1 MILRIL
7 PLLLATC
14 LLPDIYI
21 YYWHLRKPSIPRW
34 AKVTF
39 WGPTALLLFFAVWL
53 TYTETL
59 TPDNMDS
66 IILYLSAYMLLALPK
81 TVYMLVSLA
90 GKLIGLLFRPY
101 RKINTAVS
109 FTAGFAFFCII
120 VCGLSFGPTLL
131 KKQEL
136 TFCSDD
142 LPKEF
147 DGYKIVQ
154 ISDLH
159 LTSMKSHP
167 QFVRELVRV
176 VNEQKADAI
185 CFTGDLVSTDI
196 MELYP
201 FLNDLSR
208 LKAKDGVFS
217 ILGNHDYMTYA
228 KYMTPLEKVEKFQEM
243 LALQKKMGW
252 NLLLNEHCIIHRGQ
266 DSIAILGVENDGKPP
281 FPERGDL
288 PKALNGI
295 QTSPHLFKLLLSHD
309 PSHWKRKV
317 LPTTDIQ
324 LTLSGHTHGMQF
336 MIGNWSP
343 AQYLYPEWKGMYQE
357 KARALYVSL
366 GVGGALIPFR
376 FGAWPEI
383 NIITLRSKQK
393 NN

>member
-7 PLLLATC
+7 PLLLLTC

-53 TYTETL
+53 TYTESL
-59 TPDNMDS
+59 TPENMDA

-81 TVYMLVSLA
+81 TTYMLVSLI
-90 GKLIGLLFRPY
+90 GKLIGLVFHPY
-101 RKINTAVS
+101 RKANTPVS
-109 FTAGFAFFCII
+109 FTAGFAVFCMMI
-120 VCGLSFGPTLL
+120 CGLSFGPTLL
-131 KKQEL
+131 KVKES
-136 TFCSDD
+136 TFQSET

-154 ISDLH
+154 VSDLH
-159 LTSMKSHP
+159 LTSMKTHP
-167 QFVRELVRV
+167 EFVSELVRTI
-176 VNEQKADAI
+176 NAQKADAI
-185 CFTGDLVSTDI
+185 CFTGDLVSTDVA
-196 MELYP
+196 ELYP
-201 FLNDLSR
+201 FVNELSK

-228 KYMTPLEKVEKFQEM
+228 KYMTPLEKSQKFHEM
-243 LALQKKMGW
+243 LKLQEKMGW
-252 NLLLNEHCIIHRGQ
+252 NLLQNEHSVIHRGQ
-266 DSIAILGVENDGKPP
+266 DSIVILGVENDGKPP

-288 PKALNGI
+288 NKAQEGLNLNV
-295 QTSPHLFKLLLSHD
+295 PLFKLLLSHD

-357 KARALYVSL
+357 NSRGLYVSL

-383 NIITLRSKQK
+383 NVITLHCK
-393 NN
+393 

>member
-7 PLLLATC
+7 PLLLVTC

-34 AKVTF
+34 AKVTY

-53 TYTETL
+53 TYTESL
-59 TPDNMDS
+59 TPENMDA
-66 IILYLSAYMLLALPK
+66 IILYLAAYMLLALPK
-81 TVYMLVSLA
+81 TTYMLVSLL
-90 GKLIGLLFRPY
+90 GKLISLLFHPY
-101 RKINTAVS
+101 RKANTPVS
-109 FTAGFAFFCII
+109 FAAGFVVFCMM

-131 KKQEL
+131 KVQQSSFQSEM
-136 TFCSDD
+136 

-147 DGYKIVQ
+147 EGYKIVQ

-159 LTSMKSHP
+159 LTSMKTHP
-167 QFVRELVRV
+167 QFVKELVKTI
-176 VNEQKADAI
+176 NAQQPDII
-185 CFTGDLVSTDI
+185 CFTGDLVSTDVA
-196 MELYP
+196 ELYP
-201 FLNDLSR
+201 FVDDLSR

-228 KYMTPLEKVEKFQEM
+228 KYMTPLEKSQKFHEL
-243 LALQKKMGW
+243 LALQEKMGW
-252 NLLLNEHCIIHRGQ
+252 KLLLNEHSVIHRGQ

-288 PKALNGI
+288 NKAQEGLNLNV
-295 QTSPHLFKLLLSHD
+295 PLFKLLLSHD

-357 KARALYVSL
+357 KSRGLHVSL

-383 NIITLRSKQK
+383 NVITLHCK
-393 NN
+393 

>member
-7 PLLLATC
+7 PLLLLTC

-53 TYTETL
+53 TYTESL
-59 TPDNMDS
+59 TPENMDA

-81 TVYMLVSLA
+81 TTYMLVSFI
-90 GKLIGLLFRPY
+90 GKLIGLVFHPY
-101 RKINTAVS
+101 RKANTPVS
-109 FTAGFAFFCII
+109 FTAGFAVFCMMI
-120 VCGLSFGPTLL
+120 CGLSFGPTLL
-131 KKQEL
+131 KVKES
-136 TFCSDD
+136 TFQSET

-154 ISDLH
+154 VSDLH
-159 LTSMKSHP
+159 LTSMKTHP
-167 QFVRELVRV
+167 EFVSELVRTI
-176 VNEQKADAI
+176 NAQQADAI
-185 CFTGDLVSTDI
+185 CFTGDLVSTDVA
-196 MELYP
+196 ELYP
-201 FLNDLSR
+201 FVDELSK

-228 KYMTPLEKVEKFQEM
+228 KYMTPLEKSQKFHEM
-243 LALQKKMGW
+243 LKLQEKMGW
-252 NLLLNEHCIIHRGQ
+252 NLLQNEHSVIHRGQ
-266 DSIAILGVENDGKPP
+266 DSIVILGVENDGKPP

-288 PKALNGI
+288 NKAQEGLNLNV
-295 QTSPHLFKLLLSHD
+295 PLFKLLLSHD

-357 KARALYVSL
+357 NSRGLYVSL

-383 NIITLRSKQK
+383 NVITLHCK
-393 NN
+393 

>member
-7 PLLLATC
+7 PLLLLTC

-53 TYTETL
+53 TYTESL
-59 TPDNMDS
+59 TPENMDA

-81 TVYMLVSLA
+81 TTYMLVSFI
-90 GKLIGLLFRPY
+90 GKLIGLVFHPY
-101 RKINTAVS
+101 RKANTPVS
-109 FTAGFAFFCII
+109 FTAGFAVFCMMI
-120 VCGLSFGPTLL
+120 CGLSFGPTLL
-131 KKQEL
+131 KVKES
-136 TFCSDD
+136 TFQSET

-154 ISDLH
+154 VSDLH
-159 LTSMKSHP
+159 LTSMKTHP
-167 QFVRELVRV
+167 EFVSELIRTI
-176 VNEQKADAI
+176 NAQQADAI
-185 CFTGDLVSTDI
+185 CFTGDLVSTDVA
-196 MELYP
+196 ELYP
-201 FLNDLSR
+201 FVDELSK

-228 KYMTPLEKVEKFQEM
+228 KYMTPLEKSQKFHEM
-243 LALQKKMGW
+243 LKLQEKMGW
-252 NLLLNEHCIIHRGQ
+252 NLLQNEHSVIHRGQ
-266 DSIAILGVENDGKPP
+266 DSIVILGVENDGKPP

-288 PKALNGI
+288 NKAQEGLNLKV
-295 QTSPHLFKLLLSHD
+295 PLFKLLLSHD

-357 KARALYVSL
+357 NSRGLYVSL

-383 NIITLRSKQK
+383 NVITLHCK
-393 NN
+393 

>member
-7 PLLLATC
+7 PLLLLTC

-21 YYWHLRKPSIPRW
+21 YYWHLRKPFIPRW

-53 TYTETL
+53 TYTESL
-59 TPDNMDS
+59 TPENMDA

-81 TVYMLVSLA
+81 TTYMLVSFI
-90 GKLIGLLFRPY
+90 GKLIGLVFHPY
-101 RKINTAVS
+101 RKANTPVS
-109 FTAGFAFFCII
+109 FTAGFVVFCMMI
-120 VCGLSFGPTLL
+120 CGLSFGPTLL
-131 KKQEL
+131 KVKES
-136 TFCSDD
+136 TFQSET

-154 ISDLH
+154 VSDLH
-159 LTSMKSHP
+159 LTSMKTHP
-167 QFVRELVRV
+167 EFVSELVRTI
-176 VNEQKADAI
+176 NAQQADAI
-185 CFTGDLVSTDI
+185 CFTGDLVSTDVA
-196 MELYP
+196 ELYP
-201 FLNDLSR
+201 FVNELSK

-228 KYMTPLEKVEKFQEM
+228 KYMTPLEKSQKFHEM
-243 LALQKKMGW
+243 LKLQEKMGW
-252 NLLLNEHCIIHRGQ
+252 NLLQNEHSVIHRGQ
-266 DSIAILGVENDGKPP
+266 DSIVILGVENDGKPP

-288 PKALNGI
+288 NKAQEGLN
-295 QTSPHLFKLLLSHD
+295 PNVPLFKLLLSHD

-357 KARALYVSL
+357 NSRGLYVSL

-383 NIITLRSKQK
+383 NVITLHCK
-393 NN
+393 

>member
-7 PLLLATC
+7 PLLLLTC

-21 YYWHLRKPSIPRW
+21 YYRHLRKPSIPRW

-53 TYTETL
+53 TYTESL
-59 TPDNMDS
+59 TPENMDA

-81 TVYMLVSLA
+81 TTYMLVSLI
-90 GKLIGLLFRPY
+90 GKLIGLAFHPY
-101 RKINTAVS
+101 RKANTPVS
-109 FTAGFAFFCII
+109 FTAGFAVFCMMI
-120 VCGLSFGPTLL
+120 CGLSFGPTLL
-131 KKQEL
+131 KVKES
-136 TFCSDD
+136 TFQSET

-154 ISDLH
+154 VSDLH
-159 LTSMKSHP
+159 LTSMKTHP
-167 QFVRELVRV
+167 EFVSELVRTI
-176 VNEQKADAI
+176 NAQQADAI
-185 CFTGDLVSTDI
+185 CFTGDLVSTDVA
-196 MELYP
+196 ELYP
-201 FLNDLSR
+201 FVDELSK

-228 KYMTPLEKVEKFQEM
+228 KYMTPLEKSQKFHEM
-243 LALQKKMGW
+243 LKLQEKMGW
-252 NLLLNEHCIIHRGQ
+252 NLLQNEHSVIHRGQ
-266 DSIAILGVENDGKPP
+266 DSIVILGVENDGKPP

-288 PKALNGI
+288 NKAQEGLNLNV
-295 QTSPHLFKLLLSHD
+295 PLFKLLLSHD

-357 KARALYVSL
+357 NSRGLYVSL

-383 NIITLRSKQK
+383 NVITLHCK
-393 NN
+393 

>member
-7 PLLLATC
+7 PLLLLTC

-53 TYTETL
+53 TYTESL
-59 TPDNMDS
+59 TPENMDA

-81 TVYMLVSLA
+81 TTYMLVSFI
-90 GKLIGLLFRPY
+90 GKLIGLVFHPY
-101 RKINTAVS
+101 RKANTPVS
-109 FTAGFAFFCII
+109 FTAGFAVFCMMI
-120 VCGLSFGPTLL
+120 CGLSFGPTLL
-131 KKQEL
+131 KVKES
-136 TFCSDD
+136 TFQSET

-154 ISDLH
+154 VSDLH
-159 LTSMKSHP
+159 LTSMKTHP
-167 QFVRELVRV
+167 EFVSELVRTI
-176 VNEQKADAI
+176 NAQQADAI
-185 CFTGDLVSTDI
+185 CFTGDLVSTDVA
-196 MELYP
+196 ELYP
-201 FLNDLSR
+201 FVNELSK

-228 KYMTPLEKVEKFQEM
+228 KYMTPLEKSQKFHEM
-243 LALQKKMGW
+243 LKLQEKMGW
-252 NLLLNEHCIIHRGQ
+252 NLLQNEHSVIHRGQ
-266 DSIAILGVENDGKPP
+266 DSIVILGVENDGKPP

-288 PKALNGI
+288 NKAQEGLN
-295 QTSPHLFKLLLSHD
+295 PNVPLFKLLLSHD

-357 KARALYVSL
+357 NSRGLYVSL

-383 NIITLRSKQK
+383 NVITLHCK
-393 NN
+393 

>member
-7 PLLLATC
+7 PLLLVTC

-34 AKVTF
+34 AKVTY

-53 TYTETL
+53 TYTESL
-59 TPDNMDS
+59 TPENMDA
-66 IILYLSAYMLLALPK
+66 IILYLAAYMLLALPK
-81 TVYMLVSLA
+81 TTYMLVSLL
-90 GKLIGLLFRPY
+90 GKLIGLLFHPY
-101 RKINTAVS
+101 RKANTPVS
-109 FTAGFAFFCII
+109 FAAGFVVFCMM

-131 KKQEL
+131 KVQQSSFQSEM
-136 TFCSDD
+136 

-147 DGYKIVQ
+147 EGYKIVQ

-159 LTSMKSHP
+159 LTSMKTHP
-167 QFVRELVRV
+167 QFVKELVKTI
-176 VNEQKADAI
+176 NAQQPDII
-185 CFTGDLVSTDI
+185 CFTGDLVSTDVA
-196 MELYP
+196 ELYP
-201 FLNDLSR
+201 FVDDLSR

-228 KYMTPLEKVEKFQEM
+228 KYMTPLEKSQKFHEL

-252 NLLLNEHCIIHRGQ
+252 KLLLNEHSVIHRGQ

-288 PKALNGI
+288 NKAQEGLNLNV
-295 QTSPHLFKLLLSHD
+295 PLFKLLLSHD

-357 KARALYVSL
+357 KSRGLHVSL

-383 NIITLRSKQK
+383 NVITLHCK
-393 NN
+393 

>member
-7 PLLLATC
+7 PLLLLTC

-53 TYTETL
+53 TYTESL
-59 TPDNMDS
+59 TPENMDA

-81 TVYMLVSLA
+81 TTYMLVSLI
-90 GKLIGLLFRPY
+90 GKLIGLVFHPY
-101 RKINTAVS
+101 RKANTPVS
-109 FTAGFAFFCII
+109 FTAGFAVFCMMI
-120 VCGLSFGPTLL
+120 CGLSFGPTLL
-131 KKQEL
+131 KVKES
-136 TFCSDD
+136 TFQSET

-154 ISDLH
+154 VSDLH
-159 LTSMKSHP
+159 LTSMKTHP
-167 QFVRELVRV
+167 EFVSELVRTI
-176 VNEQKADAI
+176 NAQQADAI
-185 CFTGDLVSTDI
+185 CFTGDLVSTDVA
-196 MELYP
+196 ELYP
-201 FLNDLSR
+201 FVDELSK

-228 KYMTPLEKVEKFQEM
+228 KYMTPLEKSQKFHEM
-243 LALQKKMGW
+243 LKLQEKMGW
-252 NLLLNEHCIIHRGQ
+252 NLLQNEHSVIHRGQ
-266 DSIAILGVENDGKPP
+266 DSIVILGVENDGKPP

-288 PKALNGI
+288 NKAQEGLNLNV
-295 QTSPHLFKLLLSHD
+295 PLFKLLLSHD

-357 KARALYVSL
+357 NSRGLYVSL

-383 NIITLRSKQK
+383 NVITLHCK
-393 NN
+393 

>member
-7 PLLLATC
+7 PLLLLTC

-53 TYTETL
+53 TYTESL
-59 TPDNMDS
+59 TPENMDA

-81 TVYMLVSLA
+81 TTYMLVSFI
-90 GKLIGLLFRPY
+90 GKLIGLVFHPY
-101 RKINTAVS
+101 RKANTPVS
-109 FTAGFAFFCII
+109 FTAGFAVFCMMI
-120 VCGLSFGPTLL
+120 CGLSFGPTLL
-131 KKQEL
+131 KVKES
-136 TFCSDD
+136 TFQSET

-154 ISDLH
+154 VSDLH
-159 LTSMKSHP
+159 LTSMKTHP
-167 QFVRELVRV
+167 EFVSKLVRTI
-176 VNEQKADAI
+176 NAQQADAI
-185 CFTGDLVSTDI
+185 CFTGDLVSTDVA
-196 MELYP
+196 ELYP
-201 FLNDLSR
+201 FVNELSK

-228 KYMTPLEKVEKFQEM
+228 KYMTPLEKSQKFHEM
-243 LALQKKMGW
+243 LKLQEKMGW
-252 NLLLNEHCIIHRGQ
+252 NLLQNEHSVIHRGQ
-266 DSIAILGVENDGKPP
+266 DSIVILGVENDGKPP

-288 PKALNGI
+288 NKAQEGLNLNV
-295 QTSPHLFKLLLSHD
+295 PLFKLLLSHD

-357 KARALYVSL
+357 NSRGLYVSL

-383 NIITLRSKQK
+383 NVITLHCK
-393 NN
+393 

>member
-7 PLLLATC
+7 PVLLLTC

-21 YYWHLRKPSIPRW
+21 YYWHLRKPTIPRW

-53 TYTETL
+53 TYTESL
-59 TPDNMDS
+59 TPENMDA
-66 IILYLSAYMLLALPK
+66 IVLYFSAYMLLALPK
-81 TVYMLVSLA
+81 TTYTLVSLI
-90 GKLIGLLFRPY
+90 GKLIGLILPPY
-101 RKINTAVS
+101 RKANTPIS
-109 FTAGFAFFCII
+109 FTAGFAVFCMMI
-120 VCGLSFGPTLL
+120 CGLSFGPTLL
-131 KKQEL
+131 KVRKTVFQSEA
-136 TFCSDD
+136 
-142 LPKEF
+142 LPKKF

-159 LTSMKSHP
+159 LTSMKTHP
-167 QFVRELVRV
+167 EFISELVRTI
-176 VNEQKADAI
+176 NAQQADAI
-185 CFTGDLVSTDI
+185 CFTGDLVSTDVT
-196 MELYP
+196 ELYP
-201 FLNDLSR
+201 FVDELSK

-228 KYMTPLEKVEKFQEM
+228 KYMTPLEKSQKFHEM
-243 LALQKKMGW
+243 LDLQEKMGW
-252 NLLLNEHCIIHRGQ
+252 NLLQNEHSVIHRGQ
-266 DSIAILGVENDGKPP
+266 DSIVILGVENDGKPP

-288 PKALNGI
+288 NKALKGI
-295 QTSPHLFKLLLSHD
+295 NRNASVFKLLLSHD

-317 LPTTDIQ
+317 LPVTDIQ

-357 KARALYVSL
+357 NSRGLYVSL

-383 NIITLRSKQK
+383 NVITLHCK
-393 NN
+393 

>member
-7 PLLLATC
+7 PLLLLTC

-53 TYTETL
+53 TYTESL
-59 TPDNMDS
+59 TPENMDA

-81 TVYMLVSLA
+81 TTYMLVSLI
-90 GKLIGLLFRPY
+90 GKLIGLVFHPY
-101 RKINTAVS
+101 RKANTPVS
-109 FTAGFAFFCII
+109 FTAGFAVFCMMI
-120 VCGLSFGPTLL
+120 CGLSFGPTLL
-131 KKQEL
+131 KVKES
-136 TFCSDD
+136 TFQSET

-154 ISDLH
+154 VSDLH
-159 LTSMKSHP
+159 LTSMKTHP
-167 QFVRELVRV
+167 EFIGELVRTI
-176 VNEQKADAI
+176 NAQQADAI
-185 CFTGDLVSTDI
+185 CFTGDLVSTDVA
-196 MELYP
+196 ELYP
-201 FLNDLSR
+201 FVNELSK

-228 KYMTPLEKVEKFQEM
+228 KYMTPLEKSQKFHEM
-243 LALQKKMGW
+243 LKLQEKMGW
-252 NLLLNEHCIIHRGQ
+252 NLLQNEHSVIHRGQ
-266 DSIAILGVENDGKPP
+266 DSIVILGVENDGKPP

-288 PKALNGI
+288 NKAQEGLNLNV
-295 QTSPHLFKLLLSHD
+295 PLFKLLLSHD

-357 KARALYVSL
+357 NSRGLYVSL

-383 NIITLRSKQK
+383 NVITLHCK
-393 NN
+393 

>member
-7 PLLLATC
+7 PVLLLTC

-21 YYWHLRKPSIPRW
+21 YYWHLRKPIIPRW

-53 TYTETL
+53 TYTESL
-59 TPDNMDS
+59 TPENMDA
-66 IILYLSAYMLLALPK
+66 IVLYFSAYMLLALPK
-81 TVYMLVSLA
+81 TTYTLVSLI
-90 GKLIGLLFRPY
+90 GKLIGLILPPY
-101 RKINTAVS
+101 RKANTPIS
-109 FTAGFAFFCII
+109 FTAGFAVFCMMI
-120 VCGLSFGPTLL
+120 CGLSFGPTLL
-131 KKQEL
+131 KVRKTVFQSE
-136 TFCSDD
+136 T
-142 LPKEF
+142 LPKKF

-159 LTSMKSHP
+159 LTSMKTHP
-167 QFVRELVRV
+167 EFISELVRTI
-176 VNEQKADAI
+176 NAQQADAI
-185 CFTGDLVSTDI
+185 CFTGDLVSTDVT
-196 MELYP
+196 ELYP
-201 FLNDLSR
+201 FVDELSK

-228 KYMTPLEKVEKFQEM
+228 KYMTPLEKSQKFHEM
-243 LALQKKMGW
+243 LDLQEKMGW
-252 NLLLNEHCIIHRGQ
+252 NLLQNEHSVIHRGQ
-266 DSIAILGVENDGKPP
+266 DSIVILGVENDGKPP

-288 PKALNGI
+288 NKALKGI
-295 QTSPHLFKLLLSHD
+295 NQNTSVFKLLLSHD

-317 LPTTDIQ
+317 LPVTDIQ

-357 KARALYVSL
+357 NSRGLYVSL

-383 NIITLRSKQK
+383 NVITLHCK
-393 NN
+393 

>member
-7 PLLLATC
+7 PLLLLTC

-53 TYTETL
+53 TYTESL
-59 TPDNMDS
+59 TPENMDA

-81 TVYMLVSLA
+81 TTYMLVSFI
-90 GKLIGLLFRPY
+90 GKLIGLVFHPY
-101 RKINTAVS
+101 RKANTPVS
-109 FTAGFAFFCII
+109 FTAGFAVFCMMI
-120 VCGLSFGPTLL
+120 CGLSFGPTLL
-131 KKQEL
+131 KVKES
-136 TFCSDD
+136 TFQSET

-154 ISDLH
+154 VSDLH
-159 LTSMKSHP
+159 LTSMKTHP
-167 QFVRELVRV
+167 EFVSELVRTI
-176 VNEQKADAI
+176 NAQQADAI
-185 CFTGDLVSTDI
+185 CFTGDLVSTDVA
-196 MELYP
+196 ELYP
-201 FLNDLSR
+201 FVNELSK

-228 KYMTPLEKVEKFQEM
+228 KYMTPLEKSQKFHEM
-243 LALQKKMGW
+243 LKLQKKMGW
-252 NLLLNEHCIIHRGQ
+252 NLLQNEHSVIHRGQ
-266 DSIAILGVENDGKPP
+266 DSIVILGVENDGKPP

-288 PKALNGI
+288 NKAQEGLNLNV
-295 QTSPHLFKLLLSHD
+295 PLFKLLLSHD

-357 KARALYVSL
+357 NSRGLYVSL

-383 NIITLRSKQK
+383 NVITLHCK
-393 NN
+393 

>member
-7 PLLLATC
+7 PLLLLTC

-21 YYWHLRKPSIPRW
+21 YYWHLRKPTVPRW

-53 TYTETL
+53 TYTESL
-59 TPDNMDS
+59 TPENMDA
-66 IILYLSAYMLLALPK
+66 IVLYFSAYMLLALPK
-81 TVYMLVSLA
+81 TTYALVSLL
-90 GKLIGLLFRPY
+90 GKLVGLILPPY
-101 RKINTAVS
+101 RKANTPIS
-109 FTAGFAFFCII
+109 FTAGFAVFCMMI
-120 VCGLSFGPTLL
+120 CGLSFGPTLL
-131 KKQEL
+131 KVQKTE
-136 TFCSDD
+136 FHSDT
-142 LPKEF
+142 LPKKF

-159 LTSMKSHP
+159 LTSMKTHP
-167 QFVRELVRV
+167 EFISELVHTI
-176 VNEQKADAI
+176 NAQQADAI
-185 CFTGDLVSTDI
+185 CFTGDLVSTDVA
-196 MELYP
+196 ELYP
-201 FLNDLSR
+201 FVDELSK

-228 KYMTPLEKVEKFQEM
+228 KYMTPLEKSQKFHEM
-243 LALQKKMGW
+243 LDLQEKMGW
-252 NLLLNEHCIIHRGQ
+252 NLLQNEHSVIHRGQ
-266 DSIAILGVENDGKPP
+266 DSIVILGVENDGKPP

-288 PKALNGI
+288 NKAQEGLN
-295 QTSPHLFKLLLSHD
+295 QNASLFKLLLSHD

-343 AQYLYPEWKGMYQE
+343 AQYLYPEWKGMYLE
-357 KARALYVSL
+357 KSRGLHVSL
-366 GVGGALIPFR
+366 GIGGALIPFR

-383 NIITLRSKQK
+383 NVITLHCK
-393 NN
+393 

>member
-7 PLLLATC
+7 PLLLVTC

-34 AKVTF
+34 AKVTY

-53 TYTETL
+53 TYTESL
-59 TPDNMDS
+59 TPENMDA
-66 IILYLSAYMLLALPK
+66 IILYLAAYMLLALPK
-81 TVYMLVSLA
+81 TTYMLVSLL
-90 GKLIGLLFRPY
+90 GKLIGLLFHPY
-101 RKINTAVS
+101 HKANTPVS
-109 FTAGFAFFCII
+109 FAAGFAVFCMM

-131 KKQEL
+131 KVQQSSFQSEM
-136 TFCSDD
+136 

-147 DGYKIVQ
+147 EGYKIVQ

-159 LTSMKSHP
+159 LTSMKTHP
-167 QFVRELVRV
+167 EFVKELVKTI
-176 VNEQKADAI
+176 NAQQPDII
-185 CFTGDLVSTDI
+185 CFTGDLVSTDVA
-196 MELYP
+196 ELYP
-201 FLNDLSR
+201 FVDDLSR

-228 KYMTPLEKVEKFQEM
+228 KYMTPLEKSQKFHEL
-243 LALQKKMGW
+243 LALQEKMGW
-252 NLLLNEHCIIHRGQ
+252 KLLLNEHSVIHRGQ

-288 PKALNGI
+288 NKAQEGLNLNV
-295 QTSPHLFKLLLSHD
+295 PLFKLLLSHD

-357 KARALYVSL
+357 KSRGLHVSL

-383 NIITLRSKQK
+383 NVITLHCK
-393 NN
+393 

>member
-7 PLLLATC
+7 PLLLLTC

-53 TYTETL
+53 TYTESL
-59 TPDNMDS
+59 TPENMDA

-81 TVYMLVSLA
+81 TTYMLVSLI
-90 GKLIGLLFRPY
+90 GKLIGLAFHPY
-101 RKINTAVS
+101 RKANTPVS
-109 FTAGFAFFCII
+109 FTAGFAVFCMMI
-120 VCGLSFGPTLL
+120 CGLSFGPTLL
-131 KKQEL
+131 KVKES
-136 TFCSDD
+136 TFQSET

-154 ISDLH
+154 VSDLH
-159 LTSMKSHP
+159 LTSMKTHP
-167 QFVRELVRV
+167 EFVSELVRTI
-176 VNEQKADAI
+176 NAQQADAI
-185 CFTGDLVSTDI
+185 CFTGDLVSTDVA
-196 MELYP
+196 ELYP
-201 FLNDLSR
+201 FVNELSK

-228 KYMTPLEKVEKFQEM
+228 KYMTPLEKSQKFHEM
-243 LALQKKMGW
+243 LKLQEKMGW
-252 NLLLNEHCIIHRGQ
+252 NLLQNEHSVIHRGQ
-266 DSIAILGVENDGKPP
+266 DSIVILGVENDGKPP

-288 PKALNGI
+288 NKAQEGLNLNV
-295 QTSPHLFKLLLSHD
+295 PLFKLLLSHD

-357 KARALYVSL
+357 NSRGLYVSL

-383 NIITLRSKQK
+383 NVITLHCK
-393 NN
+393 

>member
-7 PLLLATC
+7 PLLLLTC

-53 TYTETL
+53 TYTESL
-59 TPDNMDS
+59 TPENMDA

-81 TVYMLVSLA
+81 TTYMLVSFI
-90 GKLIGLLFRPY
+90 GKLIGLVFHPY
-101 RKINTAVS
+101 RKANTPVS
-109 FTAGFAFFCII
+109 FTAGFAVFCMMI
-120 VCGLSFGPTLL
+120 CGLSFGPTLL
-131 KKQEL
+131 KVKES
-136 TFCSDD
+136 TFQSET

-154 ISDLH
+154 VSDLH
-159 LTSMKSHP
+159 LTSMKTHP
-167 QFVRELVRV
+167 EFVSKLVRTI
-176 VNEQKADAI
+176 NAQQADAI
-185 CFTGDLVSTDI
+185 CFTGDLVSTDVA
-196 MELYP
+196 ELYP
-201 FLNDLSR
+201 FVDELSK

-228 KYMTPLEKVEKFQEM
+228 KYMTPLEKSQKFHEM
-243 LALQKKMGW
+243 LKLQEKMGW
-252 NLLLNEHCIIHRGQ
+252 NLLQNEHSVIHRGQ
-266 DSIAILGVENDGKPP
+266 DSIVILGVENDGKPP

-288 PKALNGI
+288 NKAQEGLNLNV
-295 QTSPHLFKLLLSHD
+295 PLFKLLLSHD

-357 KARALYVSL
+357 NSRGLYVSL

-383 NIITLRSKQK
+383 NVITLHCK
-393 NN
+393 

>member
-7 PLLLATC
+7 PLLLLTC

-53 TYTETL
+53 TYTESL
-59 TPDNMDS
+59 TPENMDA

-81 TVYMLVSLA
+81 TTYMLVSFI
-90 GKLIGLLFRPY
+90 GKLIGLVFHPY
-101 RKINTAVS
+101 RKANTPVS
-109 FTAGFAFFCII
+109 FTAGFAVFCMMI
-120 VCGLSFGPTLL
+120 CGLSFGPTLL
-131 KKQEL
+131 KVKES
-136 TFCSDD
+136 TFQSET

-154 ISDLH
+154 VSDLH
-159 LTSMKSHP
+159 LTSMKTHP
-167 QFVRELVRV
+167 EFIGELVRTI
-176 VNEQKADAI
+176 NAQQADAI
-185 CFTGDLVSTDI
+185 CFTGDLVSTDVA
-196 MELYP
+196 ELYP
-201 FLNDLSR
+201 FVNELSK

-228 KYMTPLEKVEKFQEM
+228 KYMTPLEKSQKFHEM
-243 LALQKKMGW
+243 LKLQEKMGW
-252 NLLLNEHCIIHRGQ
+252 NLLQNEHSVIHRGQ
-266 DSIAILGVENDGKPP
+266 DSIVILGVENDGKPP

-288 PKALNGI
+288 NKAQEGLNLNV
-295 QTSPHLFKLLLSHD
+295 PLFKLLLSHD

-357 KARALYVSL
+357 NSRGLYVSL

-383 NIITLRSKQK
+383 NVITLHCK
-393 NN
+393 

>member
-7 PLLLATC
+7 PLLLLTC

-34 AKVTF
+34 AKVTY

-53 TYTETL
+53 TYTESL
-59 TPDNMDS
+59 TPENMDA

-81 TVYMLVSLA
+81 TTYMLVSLI
-90 GKLIGLLFRPY
+90 GKLIGLVFRPY
-101 RKINTAVS
+101 RRANTPVS
-109 FTAGFAFFCII
+109 FTAGFAVFSMM

-131 KKQEL
+131 KVQQSSFQSE
-136 TFCSDD
+136 T

-147 DGYKIVQ
+147 EGYKIVQ

-159 LTSMKSHP
+159 LTSMKTHP
-167 QFVRELVRV
+167 QFVKELVKTI
-176 VNEQKADAI
+176 NAQQPDII
-185 CFTGDLVSTDI
+185 CFTGDLVSTDVA
-196 MELYP
+196 ELYP
-201 FLNDLSR
+201 FVNDLSR

-228 KYMTPLEKVEKFQEM
+228 KYMTPLEKSQKFHELLDLQE
-243 LALQKKMGW
+243 KMGW
-252 NLLLNEHCIIHRGQ
+252 NLLQNEHSVIHRGQ
-266 DSIAILGVENDGKPP
+266 DSIVVLGVENDGKPP

-288 PKALNGI
+288 KKAQEGLN
-295 QTSPHLFKLLLSHD
+295 PNAPLFKLLLSHD

-357 KARALYVSL
+357 KSRGLHVSL

-383 NIITLRSKQK
+383 NVITLHCK
-393 NN
+393 

>member
-7 PLLLATC
+7 PLLLLTC

-53 TYTETL
+53 TYTESL
-59 TPDNMDS
+59 TPENMDA

-81 TVYMLVSLA
+81 TTYMLVSFI
-90 GKLIGLLFRPY
+90 GKLIGLVFHPY
-101 RKINTAVS
+101 RKANTPVS
-109 FTAGFAFFCII
+109 FTAGFAVFCMMI
-120 VCGLSFGPTLL
+120 CGLSFGPTLL
-131 KKQEL
+131 KVKES
-136 TFCSDD
+136 TFQSET

-154 ISDLH
+154 VSDLH
-159 LTSMKSHP
+159 LTSMKTHP
-167 QFVRELVRV
+167 EFVSELVRTI
-176 VNEQKADAI
+176 NAQQADAI
-185 CFTGDLVSTDI
+185 CFTGDLVSTDVA
-196 MELYP
+196 ELYP
-201 FLNDLSR
+201 FVNELSK

-228 KYMTPLEKVEKFQEM
+228 KYMTPLEKSQKFHEM
-243 LALQKKMGW
+243 LKLQEKMGW
-252 NLLLNEHCIIHRGQ
+252 NLLQNEHSVIHRGQ
-266 DSIAILGVENDGKPP
+266 DSIVILGVENDGKPP

-288 PKALNGI
+288 NKAQEGLNLNV
-295 QTSPHLFKLLLSHD
+295 PLFKLLLSHD

-357 KARALYVSL
+357 NSRGLYVSL

-383 NIITLRSKQK
+383 NVITLHCK
-393 NN
+393 

>member
-7 PLLLATC
+7 PLLLITC

-21 YYWHLRKPSIPRW
+21 YYWHLRKPTIPRW

-53 TYTETL
+53 SYTETL
-59 TPDNMDS
+59 TPQNMDA

-81 TVYMLVSLA
+81 TVYMLASLI
-90 GKLIGLLFRPY
+90 GRLIGLLVKPY

-109 FTAGFAFFCII
+109 FAAGFAFFCII

-136 TFCSDD
+136 TFASSD
-142 LPKEF
+142 LPQEF

-159 LTSMKSHP
+159 LTSMKGHP
-167 QFVRELVRV
+167 QFVKELVRTI
-176 VNEQKADAI
+176 NAQQPDAI
-185 CFTGDLVSTDI
+185 CFTGDLVSTDVT
-196 MELYP
+196 ELYP
-201 FLNDLSR
+201 FINDLSQ

-228 KYMTPLEKVEKFQEM
+228 RYMTPLEKVHKFQE
-243 LALQKKMGW
+243 LITLQEKMGW
-252 NLLLNEHCIIHRGQ
+252 KLLRNEHSVIHRGQ

-288 PKALNGI
+288 NKAMNGI
-295 QTSPHLFKLLLSHD
+295 ESNPHLFKLLLSHD

-317 LPTTDIQ
+317 LPTTNIQ

-336 MIGNWSP
+336 MLGNWSP
-343 AQYLYPEWKGMYQE
+343 AEYLYPEWKGMYQE
-357 KARALYVSL
+357 RTRALNVSL

-383 NIITLRSKQK
+383 NIITLHTK
-393 NN
+393 

>member
-7 PLLLATC
+7 PLLLLTC

-21 YYWHLRKPSIPRW
+21 YYWHLRKPTIPRW

-53 TYTETL
+53 SYTETL
-59 TPDNMDS
+59 TPQNMDA

-81 TVYMLVSLA
+81 TVYMLASLI
-90 GKLIGLLFRPY
+90 GRLIGLLVKPY

-109 FTAGFAFFCII
+109 FAAGFAFFCII

-136 TFCSDD
+136 TFASSD
-142 LPKEF
+142 LPQEF

-159 LTSMKSHP
+159 LTSMKGHP
-167 QFVRELVRV
+167 QFVKELVRTI
-176 VNEQKADAI
+176 NAQQPDAI
-185 CFTGDLVSTDI
+185 CFTGDLVSTDVA
-196 MELYP
+196 ELYP
-201 FLNDLSR
+201 FINDLSQ

-228 KYMTPLEKVEKFQEM
+228 RYMTPLEKVHKFQE
-243 LALQKKMGW
+243 LITLQKEMGW
-252 NLLLNEHCIIHRGQ
+252 KLLRNEHSVIHRGQ

-288 PKALNGI
+288 NRAQNGI
-295 QTSPHLFKLLLSHD
+295 QNNPRLFKLLLSHD

-317 LPTTDIQ
+317 LPTTNIQ

-336 MIGNWSP
+336 MLGNWSP
-343 AQYLYPEWKGMYQE
+343 AEYLYPEWKGMYQE
-357 KARALYVSL
+357 RTRALNVSL

-383 NIITLRSKQK
+383 NIITLHTK
-393 NN
+393 

>member
-7 PLLLATC
+7 PLLLLTC

-34 AKVTF
+34 AKVTY

-53 TYTETL
+53 TYTESL
-59 TPDNMDS
+59 TPENMDA

-81 TVYMLVSLA
+81 TTYMLVSLI
-90 GKLIGLLFRPY
+90 GKLIGLVFRPY
-101 RKINTAVS
+101 RRANTPVS
-109 FTAGFAFFCII
+109 FTAGFAVFSMM

-131 KKQEL
+131 KVQQSSFQSE
-136 TFCSDD
+136 T

-147 DGYKIVQ
+147 EGYKIVQ

-159 LTSMKSHP
+159 LTSMKTHP
-167 QFVRELVRV
+167 QFVKELVKTI
-176 VNEQKADAI
+176 NAQQPDII
-185 CFTGDLVSTDI
+185 CFTGDLVSTDVA
-196 MELYP
+196 ELYP
-201 FLNDLSR
+201 FVDDLSR

-228 KYMTPLEKVEKFQEM
+228 KYMTPLEKSQKFHELLDLQE
-243 LALQKKMGW
+243 KMGW
-252 NLLLNEHCIIHRGQ
+252 NLLQNEHSVIHRGQ
-266 DSIAILGVENDGKPP
+266 DSIVVLGVENDGKPP

-288 PKALNGI
+288 KKAQEGLN
-295 QTSPHLFKLLLSHD
+295 PNAPLFKLLLSHD

-357 KARALYVSL
+357 KSRGLHVSL

-383 NIITLRSKQK
+383 NVITLHCK
-393 NN
+393 

>member
-7 PLLLATC
+7 PLLLLTC

-39 WGPTALLLFFAVWL
+39 WGPTTLLLFFAVWL
-53 TYTETL
+53 TYTESL
-59 TPDNMDS
+59 TPENMDA

-81 TVYMLVSLA
+81 TTYMLVSLI
-90 GKLIGLLFRPY
+90 GKLIGLVFHPY
-101 RKINTAVS
+101 RKANTPVS
-109 FTAGFAFFCII
+109 FTAGFAVFCMMI
-120 VCGLSFGPTLL
+120 CGLSFGPTLL
-131 KKQEL
+131 KVKES
-136 TFCSDD
+136 TFQSET

-154 ISDLH
+154 VSDLH
-159 LTSMKSHP
+159 LTSMKTHP
-167 QFVRELVRV
+167 EFVSELVRTI
-176 VNEQKADAI
+176 NAQQADAI
-185 CFTGDLVSTDI
+185 CFTGDLVSTDVA
-196 MELYP
+196 ELYP
-201 FLNDLSR
+201 FVNELSK

-228 KYMTPLEKVEKFQEM
+228 KYMTPLEKSQKFHEM
-243 LALQKKMGW
+243 LKLQEKMGW
-252 NLLLNEHCIIHRGQ
+252 NLLQNEHSVIHRGQ
-266 DSIAILGVENDGKPP
+266 DSIVILGVENDGKPP

-288 PKALNGI
+288 NKAQEGLNLNV
-295 QTSPHLFKLLLSHD
+295 PLFKLLLSHD

-357 KARALYVSL
+357 NSRGLYVSL

-383 NIITLRSKQK
+383 NVITLHCK
-393 NN
+393 

>member
-7 PLLLATC
+7 PLLLLTC

-53 TYTETL
+53 TYTESL
-59 TPDNMDS
+59 TPENMDA

-81 TVYMLVSLA
+81 TTYMLVSFI
-90 GKLIGLLFRPY
+90 GKLIGLVFHPY
-101 RKINTAVS
+101 RKANTPVS
-109 FTAGFAFFCII
+109 FTAGFAVFCMMI
-120 VCGLSFGPTLL
+120 CGLSFGPTLL
-131 KKQEL
+131 KVKKS
-136 TFCSDD
+136 TFQSET

-154 ISDLH
+154 VSDLH
-159 LTSMKSHP
+159 LTSMKTHP
-167 QFVRELVRV
+167 EFVSELVRTI
-176 VNEQKADAI
+176 NAQQADAI
-185 CFTGDLVSTDI
+185 CFTGDLVSTDVA
-196 MELYP
+196 ELYP
-201 FLNDLSR
+201 FVNELSK

-228 KYMTPLEKVEKFQEM
+228 KYMTPLEKSQKFHEM
-243 LALQKKMGW
+243 LKLQEKMGW
-252 NLLLNEHCIIHRGQ
+252 NLLQNEHSVIHRGQ
-266 DSIAILGVENDGKPP
+266 DSIVILGVENDGKPP

-288 PKALNGI
+288 NKAQEGLNLNV
-295 QTSPHLFKLLLSHD
+295 PLFKLLLSHD

-357 KARALYVSL
+357 NSRGLYVSL

-383 NIITLRSKQK
+383 NVITLHCK
-393 NN
+393 

>member
-7 PLLLATC
+7 PLLLVTC

-34 AKVTF
+34 AKVTY

-53 TYTETL
+53 TYTESL
-59 TPDNMDS
+59 TPENMDA
-66 IILYLSAYMLLALPK
+66 IILYLAAYMLLALPK
-81 TVYMLVSLA
+81 TTYMLVSLL
-90 GKLIGLLFRPY
+90 GKLIGLLFHPY
-101 RKINTAVS
+101 RKANTPVS
-109 FTAGFAFFCII
+109 FAAGFVVFCMM

-131 KKQEL
+131 KVQQSSFQSEM
-136 TFCSDD
+136 

-147 DGYKIVQ
+147 EGYKIVQ

-159 LTSMKSHP
+159 LTSMKTHP
-167 QFVRELVRV
+167 QFVKELVKTI
-176 VNEQKADAI
+176 NAQQPDII
-185 CFTGDLVSTDI
+185 CFTGDLVSTDVA
-196 MELYP
+196 ELYP
-201 FLNDLSR
+201 FVDDLSR

-228 KYMTPLEKVEKFQEM
+228 KYMTPLEKSQKFHEL
-243 LALQKKMGW
+243 LALQEKMGW
-252 NLLLNEHCIIHRGQ
+252 KLLLNEHSVIHRGQ

-288 PKALNGI
+288 NKAQEGLNLNV
-295 QTSPHLFKLLLSHD
+295 PLFKLLLSHD

-357 KARALYVSL
+357 KSRGLHVSL

-383 NIITLRSKQK
+383 NVITLHCK
-393 NN
+393 

>member
-7 PLLLATC
+7 PLLLLTC

-53 TYTETL
+53 TYTESL
-59 TPDNMDS
+59 TPENMDA

-81 TVYMLVSLA
+81 TTYMLVSFI
-90 GKLIGLLFRPY
+90 GKLIGLVFHPY
-101 RKINTAVS
+101 RKANTPVS
-109 FTAGFAFFCII
+109 FTAGFAVFCMMI
-120 VCGLSFGPTLL
+120 CGLSFGPTLL
-131 KKQEL
+131 KVKES
-136 TFCSDD
+136 TFQSET

-154 ISDLH
+154 VSDLH
-159 LTSMKSHP
+159 LTSMKTHP
-167 QFVRELVRV
+167 EFVSELVRTI
-176 VNEQKADAI
+176 NAQQSDAI
-185 CFTGDLVSTDI
+185 CFTGDLVSTDVA
-196 MELYP
+196 ELYP
-201 FLNDLSR
+201 FVDELSK

-228 KYMTPLEKVEKFQEM
+228 KYMTPLEKSQKFHEM
-243 LALQKKMGW
+243 LKLQEKMGW
-252 NLLLNEHCIIHRGQ
+252 NLLQNEHSVIHRGQ
-266 DSIAILGVENDGKPP
+266 DSIVILGVENDGKPP

-288 PKALNGI
+288 NKAQEGLNLNV
-295 QTSPHLFKLLLSHD
+295 PLFKLLLSHD

-357 KARALYVSL
+357 NSRGLYVSL

-383 NIITLRSKQK
+383 NVITLHCK
-393 NN
+393 

>member
-7 PLLLATC
+7 PLLLLTC

-21 YYWHLRKPSIPRW
+21 YYWHLRKPFIPRW

-53 TYTETL
+53 TYTESL
-59 TPDNMDS
+59 TPENMDA

-81 TVYMLVSLA
+81 TTYMLVSFI
-90 GKLIGLLFRPY
+90 GKLIRLVFHPY
-101 RKINTAVS
+101 RKANTPVS
-109 FTAGFAFFCII
+109 FTAGFAVFCMMI
-120 VCGLSFGPTLL
+120 CGLSFGPTLL
-131 KKQEL
+131 KVKES
-136 TFCSDD
+136 TFQSET

-154 ISDLH
+154 VSDLH
-159 LTSMKSHP
+159 LTSMKTHP
-167 QFVRELVRV
+167 EFVSELVRTI
-176 VNEQKADAI
+176 NAQQADAI
-185 CFTGDLVSTDI
+185 CFTGDLVSTDVA
-196 MELYP
+196 ELYP
-201 FLNDLSR
+201 FVDELSK
-208 LKAKDGVFS
+208 LKAKNGVFS

-228 KYMTPLEKVEKFQEM
+228 KYMTPLEKSQKFHEM
-243 LALQKKMGW
+243 LKLQKKMGW
-252 NLLLNEHCIIHRGQ
+252 NLLQNEHSVIHRGQ
-266 DSIAILGVENDGKPP
+266 DSIVILGVENDGKPP

-288 PKALNGI
+288 NKAQEGLNLNV
-295 QTSPHLFKLLLSHD
+295 PLFKLLLSHD

-357 KARALYVSL
+357 NSRGLYVSL

-383 NIITLRSKQK
+383 NVITLHCK
-393 NN
+393 

>member
-7 PLLLATC
+7 PLLLLTC

-53 TYTETL
+53 TYTESL
-59 TPDNMDS
+59 TPENMDA

-81 TVYMLVSLA
+81 TTYMLVSLI
-90 GKLIGLLFRPY
+90 GKLIGLAFHPY
-101 RKINTAVS
+101 RKANTPVS
-109 FTAGFAFFCII
+109 FTAGFAVFCMMI
-120 VCGLSFGPTLL
+120 CGLSFGPTLL
-131 KKQEL
+131 KVKES
-136 TFCSDD
+136 TFQSET

-154 ISDLH
+154 VSDLH
-159 LTSMKSHP
+159 LTSMKTHP
-167 QFVRELVRV
+167 EFVSELVRTI
-176 VNEQKADAI
+176 NAQQADAI
-185 CFTGDLVSTDI
+185 CFTGDLVSTDVA
-196 MELYP
+196 ELYP
-201 FLNDLSR
+201 FVDELSK

-228 KYMTPLEKVEKFQEM
+228 KYMTPLEKSQKFHEM
-243 LALQKKMGW
+243 LKLQAKMGW
-252 NLLLNEHCIIHRGQ
+252 NLLQNEHSVIHRGQ

-288 PKALNGI
+288 NKAQEGLNLNV
-295 QTSPHLFKLLLSHD
+295 PLFKLLLSHD

-357 KARALYVSL
+357 NSRGLYVSL

-383 NIITLRSKQK
+383 NVITLHCK
-393 NN
+393 

>member
-7 PLLLATC
+7 PLLLVTC

-34 AKVTF
+34 AKVTY

-53 TYTETL
+53 TYTESL
-59 TPDNMDS
+59 TPENMDA
-66 IILYLSAYMLLALPK
+66 IILYLAAYMLLALPK
-81 TVYMLVSLA
+81 TTYMLVSLL
-90 GKLIGLLFRPY
+90 GKLIGLLFHPY
-101 RKINTAVS
+101 RKANTPVS
-109 FTAGFAFFCII
+109 FAAGFVVFCMM

-131 KKQEL
+131 KVQQSSFQSEM
-136 TFCSDD
+136 

-147 DGYKIVQ
+147 EGYKIVQ

-159 LTSMKSHP
+159 LTSMKTHP
-167 QFVRELVRV
+167 QFVKELVKTI
-176 VNEQKADAI
+176 NAQQPDII
-185 CFTGDLVSTDI
+185 CFTGDLVSTDVA
-196 MELYP
+196 ELYP
-201 FLNDLSR
+201 FVDDLSR

-228 KYMTPLEKVEKFQEM
+228 KYMTPLEKSQKFHEL
-243 LALQKKMGW
+243 LALQKKMRW
-252 NLLLNEHCIIHRGQ
+252 KLLLNEHSVIHRGQ

-288 PKALNGI
+288 NKAQEGLNLNV
-295 QTSPHLFKLLLSHD
+295 PLFKLLLSHD

-357 KARALYVSL
+357 KSRGLHVSL

-383 NIITLRSKQK
+383 NVITLHCK
-393 NN
+393 

>member
-7 PLLLATC
+7 PLLLLTC

-53 TYTETL
+53 TYTESL
-59 TPDNMDS
+59 TPENMDA

-81 TVYMLVSLA
+81 TTYMLVSLI
-90 GKLIGLLFRPY
+90 GKLIGLAFHPY
-101 RKINTAVS
+101 RKANTPVS
-109 FTAGFAFFCII
+109 FTAGFAVFCMMI
-120 VCGLSFGPTLL
+120 CGLSFGPTLL
-131 KKQEL
+131 KVQKS
-136 TFCSDD
+136 TFLSET

-159 LTSMKSHP
+159 LTSMKTHP
-167 QFVRELVRV
+167 EFVSELVRTI
-176 VNEQKADAI
+176 NAQQADAI
-185 CFTGDLVSTDI
+185 CFTGDLVSTDVA
-196 MELYP
+196 ELYP
-201 FLNDLSR
+201 FVDELSK

-228 KYMTPLEKVEKFQEM
+228 KYMTPLEKSQKFHEM
-243 LALQKKMGW
+243 LDLQEKMGW
-252 NLLLNEHCIIHRGQ
+252 NLLQNEHSVIHRGQ
-266 DSIAILGVENDGKPP
+266 DSIVILGVENDGKPP

-288 PKALNGI
+288 NKAQEGLNLNV
-295 QTSPHLFKLLLSHD
+295 PLFKLLLSHD

-357 KARALYVSL
+357 NSRGLYVSL

-383 NIITLRSKQK
+383 NVITLHCK
-393 NN
+393 

>member
-7 PLLLATC
+7 PLLLVTC

-34 AKVTF
+34 AKVTY

-53 TYTETL
+53 TYTESL
-59 TPDNMDS
+59 TPENMDA
-66 IILYLSAYMLLALPK
+66 IILYLAAYMLLALSK
-81 TVYMLVSLA
+81 TTYMLVSLL
-90 GKLIGLLFRPY
+90 GKLIGLLFHPY
-101 RKINTAVS
+101 RKANTPVS
-109 FTAGFAFFCII
+109 FAAGFAVFCMM

-131 KKQEL
+131 KVQQSSFQSEM
-136 TFCSDD
+136 

-147 DGYKIVQ
+147 EGYKIVQ

-159 LTSMKSHP
+159 LTSMKTHP
-167 QFVRELVRV
+167 QFVKELVKTI
-176 VNEQKADAI
+176 NAQQPDII
-185 CFTGDLVSTDI
+185 CFTGDLVSTDVA
-196 MELYP
+196 ELYP
-201 FLNDLSR
+201 FVDDLSR

-228 KYMTPLEKVEKFQEM
+228 KYMTPLEKSQKFHEL
-243 LALQKKMGW
+243 LALQEKMGW
-252 NLLLNEHCIIHRGQ
+252 KLLLNEHSVIHRGQ

-288 PKALNGI
+288 NKAQEGLNLNV
-295 QTSPHLFKLLLSHD
+295 PLFKLLLSHD

-357 KARALYVSL
+357 KSRGLHVSL

-383 NIITLRSKQK
+383 NVITLHCK
-393 NN
+393 